1 MGCYKNFKTVV
12 YIPAEVAAKFTQ
24 ESLAGDLAFLQKYIG
39 LDKVYLETH
48 RNNIDVEDAQL
59 AMIKD
64 YLESQGVTVSGGI
77 TTTINDFEGAEAGKQ
92 RLFGTFCYTDPAMRA
107 RLKEISERTAGI
119 FDEIILDDF
128 YFTNCT
134 CERCIREK
142 GDRDWVTFRRE
153 LMKDVSENLVV
164 GPAKAVNPGVRMI
177 VKYPNWR
184 ESYHFTG
191 YVPEVQRDIFDATY
205 TGTETRSPA
214 YTDQHL
220 PEYLSYSLVR
230 YMENAWPGRNGG
242 GWFDTYACW
251 STDRYLE
258 QAYLTAF
265 AKAKELMHF
274 QWSDLIDNP
283 FVAPMGVQLRKID
296 AMMEGLGNPTGVPVY
311 IPFASSGENHLEMR
325 LGMLGVPMEPTPFFP
340 GEAPRML
347 LTESSLRHRG
357 ETGKLRPRRR
367 CRGCDKRFLPGGR
380 RCDARCRAY
389 GGETY
394 GTEDSGDT
402 LSHHGGLCRVCGAQK
417 VHALPRDCAR
427 KQRFL
432 VAFKRWGFRCA
443 QHTFPAPR
451 IRGGKAVYS
460 RGSGARCRFV
470 HDAEGGNRCCEAR
483 FDRRRICERP
493 EFLGVYLRRRK
504 HDFVSLCEGGPAS
517 RHGDRPHAEE
527 GTRPCGYR
535 ERTRDSRS

>member
-1 MGCYKNFKTVV
+1 MGCYKNFRTVV

-64 YLESQGVTVSGGI
+64 YLESRGVTVSGGI

-274 QWSDLIDNP
+274 QWSDLIDNA

-296 AMMEGLGNPTGVPVY
+296 VMMEGLGNPTGVPVY

-347 LTESSLRHRG
+347 LTESSLADPDIVEKLESYVRAGGVAVVTSGFFREAG
-357 ETGKLRPRRR
+357 DAMRATGLTEAR
-367 CRGCDKRFLPGGR
+367 LTGR
-380 RCDARCRAY
+380 KIPVP
-389 GGETY
+389 
-394 GTEDSGDT
+394 
-402 LSHHGGLCRVCGAQK
+402 HHGVLRRVCGAQK
-417 VHALPRDCAR
+417 ARAIPGDCAR

-432 VAFKRWGFRCA
+432 VASQRRRFRCA
-443 QHTFPAPR
+443 QHPFPAPR
-451 IRGGKAVYS
+451 VRGGKAVYS
-460 RGSGARCRFV
+460 CGSGARCRFV

-493 EFLGVYLRRRK
+493 EPFGVYLRRRK

-517 RHGDRPHAEE
+517 RHGDRPYAEE
-527 GTRPCGYR
+527 GTCPRGYG
-535 ERTRDSRS
+535 ERTGNSRS